1 MRTSPLATD
10 IQHYL
15 ESCSPAGLTL
25 LELDIVED
33 VAELTLAFTPEAL
46 QRVLRAELRA
56 TGGPCDWHSR
66 TASMD
71 PGSPTWA
78 FALELAE
85 LFNEQYFK
93 RLVFERHE
101 TDLESILAA
110 HGHRGTPLFLRPAYT
125 TDCLMLNLRRLKAE
139 QVRGSHSAP
148 WEARAA

>member
-1 MRTSPLATD
+1 MTPTPLLTD
-10 IQHYL
+10 VQRYL
-15 ESCSPAGLTL
+15 ETNSLTGVIATR
-25 LELDIVED
+25 LEIVDD

-66 TASMD
+66 TAPMD

-93 RLVFERHE
+93 RLVFER
-101 TDLESILAA
+101 LEDGLELLLAL
-110 HGHRGTPLFLRPAYT
+110 HGHEGTPIVLRPAYT
-125 TDCLMLNLRRLKAE
+125 PDGLMLSLRRLKAE
-139 QVRGSHSAP
+139 QRGSYSAP

>member
-1 MRTSPLATD
+1 MTPTPLLTD
-10 IQHYL
+10 VQRYL
-15 ESCSPAGLTL
+15 ETNSLTGVTATR
-25 LELDIVED
+25 LEIVDD

-66 TASMD
+66 TAPMD

-93 RLVFERHE
+93 RLVFER
-101 TDLESILAA
+101 LEDGLELLLAL
-110 HGHRGTPLFLRPAYT
+110 HGHEGTPIVLRPA
-125 TDCLMLNLRRLKAE
+125 
-139 QVRGSHSAP
+139 
-148 WEARAA
+148 